1 MSAIGDAFVTIRPD
15 ASKFAGETEGFFK
28 ANAAKFALIGTG
40 IGAAVAGGFA
50 ALKLGESFDAA
61 FDTIRVGTGATG
73 EALKGLEADFKGV
86 FKSVPTDADTA
97 STAIADLNTRLGLTG
112 EPLQEMATQFINLSR
127 VTGTDLGANIAD
139 LTRVFGDWSVASDE
153 QAGVMDAVFRAS
165 QASGIGINQLAQKVV
180 QFGAPLRQMGFGLDE
195 SIALLSKWEKE
206 GVNGELVLGSL
217 RIAMGKFARDNVP
230 MREGL
235 DQTVAA
241 IQQMGPGAESTA
253 LAMEVFGARA
263 GPDMAAAILEGR
275 FAIDDYLSAIN
286 DGTDTINGAAADTD
300 DWREQLTVLKNQAL
314 VGLEPVLTAVFN
326 GVGALADGIS
336 TRLVPAFQ
344 AHVLPVLQAFAAFL
358 SGVLVPA
365 LQELVMPLL
374 QRFAEFA
381 GEQFARFQSYYE
393 ESIKPAVE
401 NIVRL
406 VTWLVGEVEERWPLI
421 EAVIRPVLENVQNVV
436 ETVFGVVTGVLDAVI
451 KLIGGDFSGAWEA
464 MQDVARTAM
473 EGVRDALEGGLR
485 LVRGLLR
492 LFFALGEDLLQGLWD
507 GARAVW
513 RGLVTWVR
521 ELPGRIVSTL
531 GDLSGLLVDIGRS
544 IIGGL
549 FSGMQ
554 QRWEDVRGWL
564 GDRGSDI
571 RNLKGPIQED
581 RQLLIPEGRA
591 VMEGLVSG
599 MRRGWP
605 EVEALL
611 RSMTVQIPN
620 LAAIPAIPSAQSMP
634 VAATTGAP
642 TVQFLG
648 PVHIEAGDRPA
659 AERAAGDLGWALA
672 QTMRGR
678 GLA

>member
-28 ANAAKFALIGTG
+28 ANAAKFALVGAG
-40 IGAAVAGGFA
+40 IGAAIAGGFT

-61 FDTIRVGTGATG
+61 FDTIRLGTGATG
-73 EALKGLEADFKGV
+73 EALQGLQADFKGV
-86 FKSVPTDADTA
+86 FKSVPTDAETA

-127 VTGTDLGANIAD
+127 ITGTDLGSNIAD
-139 LTRVFGDWSVASDE
+139 LTRVFGDWSVASED

-235 DQTVAA
+235 DQTIAQ
-241 IQQMGPGAESTA
+241 IQEMGPGAKATA

-275 FAIDDYLSAIN
+275 FAVDDYLAAIS
-286 DGTDTINGAAADTD
+286 DGSDTINQAAADTD

-314 VGLEPVLTAVFN
+314 VGLEPLLSGVFN
-326 GVGALADGIS
+326 AVGALATVTS

-358 SGVLVPA
+358 SGVVVPA
-365 LQELVMPLL
+365 IQAHVMPLL

-381 GEQFARFQSYYE
+381 GEQFAKFRLYYE
-393 ESIKPAVE
+393 ESIKPAIE

-406 VTWLVGEVEERWPLI
+406 VAWLVGEIRERWPQI
-421 EAVIRPVLENVQNVV
+421 ERVIRPVLENVQNIV
-436 ETVFGVVTGVLDAVI
+436 ETVFGIVTGVLNAVI
-451 KLIGGDFSGAWEA
+451 KLIGGDFSGAWNA
-464 MQDVARTAM
+464 MKDVARTAM
-473 EGVRDALEGGLR
+473 NGVRASLEDGLALIR
-485 LVRGLLR
+485 ALLR
-492 LFFALGEDLLQGLWD
+492 LFFDLGRDLLQGLWD
-507 GARAVW
+507 GVQSVGRQLLDW
-513 RGLVTWVR
+513 MKG
-521 ELPGRIVSTL
+521 LPGRIVSAL
-531 GDLSGLLVDIGRS
+531 GDLRGLLAGIGRS
-544 IIGGL
+544 IISGL
-549 FSGMQ
+549 FDGMVQ
-554 QRWEDVRGWL
+554 GWDAGKGWL
-564 GDRGSDI
+564 SDRAGDI
-571 RNLKGPIQED
+571 RSLKGPIEQD
-581 RQLLIPEGRA
+581 RRLLIPEGTA
-591 VMEGLVSG
+591 IMHGLALG
-599 MRRGWP
+599 MRQGWP
-605 EVEALL
+605 EIERTL
-611 RSMTVQIPN
+611 RGMTFDIPRIAVPSTAASPVSSSTAVPTQAVAVHIHGDV
-620 LAAIPAIPSAQSMP
+620 LAA
-634 VAATTGAP
+634 
-642 TVQFLG
+642 
-648 PVHIEAGDRPA
+648 DRRD
-659 AERAAGDLGWALA
+659 AERAASDIGWGLQQA
-672 QTMRGR
+672 MRGR